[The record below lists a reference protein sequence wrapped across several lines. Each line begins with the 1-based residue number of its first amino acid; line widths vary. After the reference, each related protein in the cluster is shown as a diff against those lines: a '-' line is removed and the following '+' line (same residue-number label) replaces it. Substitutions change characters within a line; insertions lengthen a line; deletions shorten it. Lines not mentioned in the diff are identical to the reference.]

1 MTAAAALSVEGV
13 RKSYPGVQ
21 ALDDVSLTV
30 RPREVVG
37 LVGENGSGKSTLL
50 KAIAG
55 LVKPDDGL
63 IRVHGKT
70 LPAGSFAAAARAG
83 VAMVFQE
90 QSLLLNITVAENI
103 LLGCEGDAVR
113 YGLYDWKRLADKA
126 RRQLDKL
133 GSAIAPDAIAG
144 SLSFAQR
151 QVVEFAKALA
161 IEDRIDGE
169 PIVLL
174 DEPTSV
180 LDAGEIDKVL
190 VQVERLRKRASVV
203 FVSHRLE
210 EVLRVADRVYVMANG
225 RCVAERLAKDADPA
239 ELQRLMLGQQ
249 LTQQYQREATGPA
262 PSGVARLSVRGLQC
276 GDRCRGISF
285 ELHAGEILGLAGV
298 EGSGR
303 EVVCRA
309 VYGAETPTAG
319 ELILEGQIVRLG
331 GPADAVARGIGY
343 VPAERRTEGVVAGMS
358 VRQNMTLA
366 HLRTVERGWM
376 IDLRRELRLV
386 SDWIRQLRVRTPSP
400 DVLVGQLS
408 GGNQQ
413 KVVLAKWLIAEQ
425 PRVLVLDHPL
435 RGLDIGAKAEIFA
448 RIRELARSGIGVLLV
463 ADTLE
468 ELIALSDTILV
479 MRDGEVTARFAA
491 HERTPEPIEILEHMM

>member
-1 MTAAAALSVEGV
+1 VSAPALSVEGV
-13 RKSYPGVQ
+13 SKAYPGVQ
-21 ALDDVSLTV
+21 ALDEVSLVV

-50 KAIAG
+50 KVTAG
-55 LVKPDDGL
+55 LVKQDAGV
-63 IRVHGKT
+63 IRVHGKA
-70 LPAGSFAAAARAG
+70 LPAGNFSAAARAG

-90 QSLLLNITVAENI
+90 QSLLLNVTVAENI
-103 LLGCEGDAVR
+103 LLGCEGDCVR
-113 YGLYDWKRLADKA
+113 YGFYDWKRLAGKA
-126 RRQLDKL
+126 REQLDKL
-133 GSAIAPDAIAG
+133 GSTIAPDAIVG

-151 QVVEFAKALA
+151 QVVELAKALA
-161 IEDRIDGE
+161 IEDRIGGE
-169 PIVLL
+169 PLILL

-190 VQVERLRKRASVV
+190 VQIERLRGRASVV

-210 EVLRVADRVYVMANG
+210 EVLRVADRVYVMTNG
-225 RCVAERLAKDADPA
+225 RCVAERAAKDADPA
-239 ELQRLMLGQQ
+239 ELQHLMLGQQ
-249 LTQQYQREATGPA
+249 LTQQYQRETLASP
-262 PSGVARLSVRGLQC
+262 PSGVARLSVRGLHC
-276 GDRCRGISF
+276 GDRCRGVSF

-309 VYGAETPTAG
+309 VYGAVAPTAG
-319 ELILEGQIVRLG
+319 ELVLEGKTVRLA

-343 VPAERRTEGVVAGMS
+343 VPAERRIEGIVPGMS

-366 HLRTVERGWM
+366 HLQTVERGWM
-376 IDLRRELRLV
+376 LDLRRELRLV
-386 SDWIRQLRVRTPSP
+386 SDWIGRLRVRTPSTES
-400 DVLVGQLS
+400 LIGQLS

-491 HERTPEPIEILEHMM
+491 HERTPQPIEILEHMM